1 MLPIVS
7 IITPSFNQ
15 ASFLRRTIESVLTQD
30 YPNIEYLVLD
40 GGSTDGSVDILRSY
54 GERFPWQSQRDGGQT
69 DAINQGLRRCR
80 GEIVAYLNSDD
91 TLLPGAVAT
100 VVAHFQQHQEWDM
113 LYGNARFI
121 DADDREFGDY
131 PTRAYR
137 FAQLVE
143 TCFICQPAAFW
154 RRHTMDRFGLFD
166 DTLDCAMDYEYWLRL
181 GHGGATIAHV
191 PEFLACSRIHPATK
205 TLSMRM
211 QVFHEILEVSRRH
224 AGDAHLE
231 QYCAYWHYRC
241 HERPTGWPRLLR
253 KLPKSHRILGRL
265 HRAWYRLSTA
275 IR

>member
-1 MLPIVS
+1 MLPTVS
-7 IITPSFNQ
+7 IVTPSYNQ
-15 ASFLRRTIESVLTQD
+15 ADFLRRTIDSVLTQD
-30 YPNIEYLVLD
+30 YPHIEYLVLD
-40 GGSTDGSVDILRSY
+40 GGSTDASVAILESY
-54 GERFPWQSQRDGGQT
+54 GNRFYWHSQRDAGQT

-80 GEIVAYLNSDD
+80 GDIVAYLNSDD
-91 TLLPGAVAT
+91 TLLPGAVSS
-100 VVAHFQQHQEWDM
+100 VVAYFERQPKLDL

-121 DADDREFGDY
+121 DADDHVLGDY
-131 PTRAYR
+131 PTHEYD
-137 FAQLVE
+137 FPKLVE

-154 RRHTMDRFGLFD
+154 RRRMIDRFGLFD
-166 DTLDCAMDYEYWLRL
+166 ETLNCAMDYEYWLRL
-181 GHGGATIAHV
+181 GHGGAAITHV

-205 TLSMRM
+205 TLMLRM
-211 QVFHEILEVSRRH
+211 QVFHEILDVSRRH

-241 HERPTGWPRLLR
+241 HEREAGWPRLLH